1 MKNKKFILGFSF
13 VLLLAAFMAGSY
25 FYKIKNLTDHPLD
38 SHLEAKLVRAH
49 SPVFGNSKAPVTL
62 VEFLDPECESCRKFY
77 PLIKNLLKKYQDKV
91 KLVIR
96 YAPFHQNSRIAIR
109 ALEAA
114 RLQGQYWQAL
124 ETLFYYQPQWG
135 DHHNPKPELIFKFLQ
150 ELNIDMEKLETDMY
164 SEEIKKIIAYDRMD
178 LQEFQVNATPT
189 FFVNGK
195 RIKLFGIDYVEQSI
209 QQELIR
215 LRHLDL

>member
-1 MKNKKFILGFSF
+1 MKNKKLFFGFTF
-13 VLLLAAFMAGSY
+13 VALLAFFMTGSY
-25 FYKIKNLTDHPLD
+25 IYKANNLTESALD
-38 SHLEAKLVRAH
+38 SHLEAKLVRPH
-49 SPVFGNSKAPVTL
+49 SPTFGPKDAPVTL

-77 PLIKNLLKKYQDKV
+77 NPIKSLLKKYSTKV

-124 ETLFYYQPQWG
+124 EVLFQYQPQWG
-135 DHHNPKPELIFKFLQ
+135 DHHNPKPELIFEYLKTLK
-150 ELNIDMEKLETDMY
+150 LDMKKLEADMY
-164 SEEIKKIIAYDRMD
+164 SEDIKKIIAYDRMD

-195 RIKLFGIDYVEQSI
+195 KVKLFGIDYVEQSI
-209 QQELIR
+209 QRELMN
-215 LRHLDL
+215 LNAL